1 MSEQRRRLLQA
12 AGASMVAV
20 GGGGV
25 ARAQPAQPVP
35 VHDMS
40 AFPPQWTGSE
50 QIAMLLY
57 PGFTALDLVGPQYM
71 LASLMGAE
79 VHLVAKTMEPVL
91 SDTQMAIVPTLDF
104 EHCPRALDILFVP
117 GGGQGTL
124 DAMRDD
130 ATVDFIRERGLV
142 AKQLASVCTGSL
154 LLGQAGLLRGYR
166 ATSHWATHDLLL
178 EFGARPVK
186 RRVVVDRNRVTGAGV
201 SAGLDLGLALV
212 QQHRDRLYA
221 QVVQLLAE
229 YAPEPPL
236 NAGSPR
242 TAPKRAVDLIGGMF
256 TGLRAELK
264 ATAASARR

>member
-1 MSEQRRRLLQA
+1 M
-12 AGASMVAV
+12 G
-20 GGGGV
+20 
-25 ARAQPAQPVP
+25 
-35 VHDMS
+35 
-40 AFPPQWTGSE
+40 AFPPEWTGSE

-57 PGFTALDLVGPQYM
+57 PGFTALDLVGPHHM
-71 LASLMGAE
+71 LASLIGAE
-79 VHLVAKTMEPVL
+79 VHLVAKTLAPVL
-91 SDTQMAIVPTLDF
+91 SDMQLAIVPTLDF

-124 DAMRDD
+124 DAMRDA

-142 AKQLASVCTGSL
+142 AKQIVSVCTGSL

-166 ATSHWATHDLLL
+166 ATSHWVTHDLLR

-221 QVVQLLAE
+221 QSVQLLAE
-229 YAPEPPL
+229 YAPAPPL
-236 NAGSPR
+236 AAGSPQ
-242 TAPKRAVDLIGGMF
+242 TAPKRAVDLVAGMF
-256 TGLRAELK
+256 TDFRAEVR
-264 ATAASARR
+264 ATAADARR